1 MTKHAKITLSGAR
14 DIPFSALML
23 SQANV
28 RRVKAGVSIDGLAA
42 DIERRGLLQSL
53 TVRAQRDDEGNETGR
68 YEVPAGGRRFRALQ
82 QLVKQ
87 RRMAK
92 TEPVPCIVRDDDA
105 VSAEEDSLAE
115 NVHREPLHPLD
126 QFRAMQKL
134 VEQGSDIET
143 VAATF
148 MVTPAVVKQRLKL
161 ADVSPK
167 LHDIYAED
175 GMTLDQLMAFS
186 VASDHARQ
194 EQVWDML
201 QTSHNLQPW
210 FIRARLAFDG
220 HVTQVRPAWSP
231 WPHVRKGIYDRDAV
245 PLLNSTIRKCV
256 SAWAKERKQIML
268 ELSGGLDSSI
278 VAAAL
283 AAEDHGFAAATIA
296 TVSPDGDERRYARAV
311 AERCGASLSEYVHDD
326 SELDLA
332 AGPQFI
338 SPRPATY
345 GVLAGIDA
353 ALGAATAQLPG
364 ASIFTGIGGD
374 NVFAITR
381 SILPVIDAFKVR
393 EPIRRPAAAL
403 RDCARLCDVTI
414 WHAAR
419 AVYRHWRRPLPTGW
433 PREDEYCCR
442 SALHDAPL
450 PHPWDHGGEGIP
462 PGKIRHVQSIQRI
475 LDFLDRPGRWY
486 GRDVVA
492 PLLSQPVVE
501 LCLSIPGWQW
511 VAGGRDRA
519 AAREAFASR
528 LPDFV
533 VWRRNKGRLETL
545 CAKAFIEQ
553 RARLRPILL
562 EGRLARE
569 GLLDRERIEAYLARE
584 RLAGDYDYFRLLE
597 LADIELWIAST
608 EGFGRV
614 PASLAQRAY

>member
-1 MTKHAKITLSGAR
+1 MMDRGILGIAGAPVLAAAVAQAAAEHGLKRIDKLDGLTLYAGTGLKRSRAPTSKVILG
-14 DIPFSALML
+14 DYFSDGSFSVDWGNFLTFSAGPGKPVEVSRAPLTGL
-23 SQANV
+23 PLYFCRTHGGLLLFSHLELV
-28 RRVKAGVSIDGLAA
+28 RGLEIEIGLDVDFLRHLLAYSNHRTARTGLAG
-42 DIERRGLLQSL
+42 IEELLPG
-53 TVRAQRDDEGNETGR
+53 T
-68 YEVPAGGRRFRALQ
+68 
-82 QLVKQ
+82 
-87 RRMAK
+87 
-92 TEPVPCIVRDDDA
+92 
-105 VSAEEDSLAE
+105 
-115 NVHREPLHPLD
+115 
-126 QFRAMQKL
+126 
-134 VEQGSDIET
+134 
-143 VAATF
+143 
-148 MVTPAVVKQRLKL
+148 
-161 ADVSPK
+161 
-167 LHDIYAED
+167 
-175 GMTLDQLMAFS
+175 
-186 VASDHARQ
+186 
-194 EQVWDML
+194 
-201 QTSHNLQPW
+201 
-210 FIRARLAFDG
+210 RLAFDG

-283 AAEDHGFAAATIA
+283 AAEDYGFAAATIA

-311 AERCGASLSEYVHDD
+311 TERCGAALSEYVHDD

-393 EPIRRPAAAL
+393 ESIRRPAAAL

>member
-1 MTKHAKITLSGAR
+1 MMDRGILGIAGA
-14 DIPFSALML
+14 PELATAVA
-23 SQANV
+23 QA
-28 RRVKAGVSIDGLAA
+28 AA
-42 DIERRGLLQSL
+42 DHGLDRIVKLNGFALYAGAGLKRARARLPRYNVILGDHFADESFSVDWGNFLTISAGAGKPVEISRAPLTGMPLYWSRIQRGLLIFSHL
-53 TVRAQRDDEGNETGR
+53 ELIRGLEIDTGLDVDFLRHLLAYSNHRTTRTGLAGIEELLPGTRLTFDGEVTTVRST
-68 YEVPAGGRRFRALQ
+68 
-82 QLVKQ
+82 
-87 RRMAK
+87 
-92 TEPVPCIVRDDDA
+92 
-105 VSAEEDSLAE
+105 
-115 NVHREPLHPLD
+115 
-126 QFRAMQKL
+126 
-134 VEQGSDIET
+134 
-143 VAATF
+143 
-148 MVTPAVVKQRLKL
+148 
-161 ADVSPK
+161 
-167 LHDIYAED
+167 
-175 GMTLDQLMAFS
+175 
-186 VASDHARQ
+186 
-194 EQVWDML
+194 
-201 QTSHNLQPW
+201 
-210 FIRARLAFDG
+210 
-220 HVTQVRPAWSP
+220 WSP
-231 WPHVRKGIYDRDAV
+231 WPHARKEIYDRDAA
-245 PLLNSTIRKCV
+245 PLLGSTIRKCV
-256 SAWAKERKQIML
+256 SAWAKARPQIML

-283 AAEDHGFAAATIA
+283 AAGSHEFAAATIA
-296 TVSPDGDERRYARAV
+296 TASPDGDERRYARAV
-311 AERCGASLSEYVHDD
+311 AERCGAALLEYVHDD

-332 AGPQFI
+332 AGARFL

-381 SILPVIDAFKVR
+381 SILPVIDALKLR

-419 AVYRHWRRPLPTGW
+419 AAYRHWRRPPATGW

-442 SALHDAPL
+442 LALPDAPL
-450 PHPWDHGGEGIP
+450 PHAWDRGDERIP

-475 LDFLDRPGRWY
+475 LDFLDRPGRWH

-501 LCLSIPGWQW
+501 LCLAIPGWQW

-519 AAREAFASR
+519 VAREAFAPR

-545 CAKAFIEQ
+545 CATAFIEQ

-569 GLLDRERIEAYLARE
+569 GLLDRERIESYLARD

-597 LADIELWIAST
+597 LADIELWIASV
-608 EGFGRV
+608 EGFGRA
-614 PASLAQRAY
+614 PMSLAQRAY

>member
-1 MTKHAKITLSGAR
+1 MMDRGILGIAGAPVLAAAVAQAAAEHGLNRIDKLDGLTLYAGTGLKRSRAPTSKVILG
-14 DIPFSALML
+14 DYFSDGSFSLDWGNFLTFSAGPGKPVEVSRAPLTGL
-23 SQANV
+23 PLYFCRTHGGLLLFSHLELV
-28 RRVKAGVSIDGLAA
+28 RGLEIEIGLDVDFLRHLLAYSNHRTARTGLAG
-42 DIERRGLLQSL
+42 IEELLPG
-53 TVRAQRDDEGNETGR
+53 T
-68 YEVPAGGRRFRALQ
+68 
-82 QLVKQ
+82 
-87 RRMAK
+87 
-92 TEPVPCIVRDDDA
+92 
-105 VSAEEDSLAE
+105 
-115 NVHREPLHPLD
+115 
-126 QFRAMQKL
+126 
-134 VEQGSDIET
+134 
-143 VAATF
+143 
-148 MVTPAVVKQRLKL
+148 
-161 ADVSPK
+161 
-167 LHDIYAED
+167 
-175 GMTLDQLMAFS
+175 
-186 VASDHARQ
+186 
-194 EQVWDML
+194 
-201 QTSHNLQPW
+201 
-210 FIRARLAFDG
+210 RLAFDG

-231 WPHVRKGIYDRDAV
+231 WPHVRKGIYDRDTV

-311 AERCGASLSEYVHDD
+311 AERCGAALSEYVHDD

-419 AVYRHWRRPLPTGW
+419 AVYRHWRRPPPTGW

-442 SALHDAPL
+442 SALHDVPL

-562 EGRLARE
+562 EGRLVRE

>member
-1 MTKHAKITLSGAR
+1 MMDRGILGIAGAPVLAAAVAQAAAEHGLNRIDKLDGLTLYAGTGLKRSRAPTSKVIFG
-14 DIPFSALML
+14 DYFSDGSFSVDWGNFLTFSAGPGKPVEVSRAPLTGL
-23 SQANV
+23 PLYFCRTHGGLLLFSHLELV
-28 RRVKAGVSIDGLAA
+28 RGLEIEIGLDVDFLRHLLAYSNHRTARTGLAG
-42 DIERRGLLQSL
+42 IEELLPG
-53 TVRAQRDDEGNETGR
+53 T
-68 YEVPAGGRRFRALQ
+68 
-82 QLVKQ
+82 
-87 RRMAK
+87 
-92 TEPVPCIVRDDDA
+92 
-105 VSAEEDSLAE
+105 
-115 NVHREPLHPLD
+115 
-126 QFRAMQKL
+126 
-134 VEQGSDIET
+134 
-143 VAATF
+143 
-148 MVTPAVVKQRLKL
+148 
-161 ADVSPK
+161 
-167 LHDIYAED
+167 
-175 GMTLDQLMAFS
+175 
-186 VASDHARQ
+186 
-194 EQVWDML
+194 
-201 QTSHNLQPW
+201 
-210 FIRARLAFDG
+210 RLAFDG

-256 SAWAKERKQIML
+256 SAWTKERKQIML

-311 AERCGASLSEYVHDD
+311 AERCGAALSEYVHDD

-419 AVYRHWRRPLPTGW
+419 AVYRHWRRPPPTGW

-562 EGRLARE
+562 EGRLVRE

>member
-1 MTKHAKITLSGAR
+1 MMDRGILGIAGAPGLESAVLQVATEHGLDQIDKFDGLTLYAGAGLER
-14 DIPFSALML
+14 SRARASKVILGDYFSDGSFSVDWGSYLEFSAEPGKPVEISRAPLTGL
-23 SQANV
+23 PLYFFRTHGGLLFFSHLDLVRGLEINV
-28 RRVKAGVSIDGLAA
+28 GLDVDFLRHLLAYSNHRTARTGLAGV
-42 DIERRGLLQSL
+42 EELLPG
-53 TVRAQRDDEGNETGR
+53 T
-68 YEVPAGGRRFRALQ
+68 
-82 QLVKQ
+82 
-87 RRMAK
+87 
-92 TEPVPCIVRDDDA
+92 
-105 VSAEEDSLAE
+105 
-115 NVHREPLHPLD
+115 
-126 QFRAMQKL
+126 
-134 VEQGSDIET
+134 
-143 VAATF
+143 
-148 MVTPAVVKQRLKL
+148 
-161 ADVSPK
+161 
-167 LHDIYAED
+167 
-175 GMTLDQLMAFS
+175 
-186 VASDHARQ
+186 
-194 EQVWDML
+194 
-201 QTSHNLQPW
+201 
-210 FIRARLAFDG
+210 RLAFDG
-220 HVTQVRPAWSP
+220 HVTQVRPTWSP

-256 SAWAKERKQIML
+256 SAWAKERQQIML

-283 AAEDHGFAAATIA
+283 AAEDHDFAAATIA
-296 TVSPDGDERRYARAV
+296 TASPDGDERRYARAV
-311 AERCGASLSEYVHDD
+311 AERCGAALAEYLHDD
-326 SELDLA
+326 SQLDLA
-332 AGPQFI
+332 AGPRFL

-353 ALGAATAQLPG
+353 ALGTATAQLPG

-381 SILPVIDAFKVR
+381 SILPVIDALKIH

-419 AVYRHWRRPLPTGW
+419 SVYRQWRRPPAIGW
-433 PREDEYCCR
+433 PREDDYACR
-442 SALHDAPL
+442 SALPDVPL
-450 PHPWDHGGEGIP
+450 PHVWDHGGERIP

-519 AAREAFASR
+519 VARQAFAPR
-528 LPDFV
+528 LPEFV

-562 EGRLARE
+562 EGLLARE
-569 GLLDRERIEAYLARE
+569 GLIDRERIEAYLARE
-584 RLAGDYDYFRLLE
+584 RIAGDYDYFRLLE
-597 LADIELWIAST
+597 LADIELWIASI

-614 PASLAQRAY
+614 PTSLAQRAY

>member
-1 MTKHAKITLSGAR
+1 MTDRCILGIAGAPGLEVAVAQAAADHGLDRIDKLDGLTLYAGAGLKRSRAPASNVILGDYFSDGSFSVDWGNFLAFSAGPGKPVEVSRAPLTGMPLYFCRTHGGLLLFSHLELVRALEIDIGLDVDFLRHLLAYSNYRTARTGLAGVEELLSGTR
-14 DIPFSALML
+14 
-23 SQANV
+23 
-28 RRVKAGVSIDGLAA
+28 
-42 DIERRGLLQSL
+42 L
-53 TVRAQRDDEGNETGR
+53 TFN
-68 YEVPAGGRRFRALQ
+68 
-82 QLVKQ
+82 
-87 RRMAK
+87 
-92 TEPVPCIVRDDDA
+92 
-105 VSAEEDSLAE
+105 
-115 NVHREPLHPLD
+115 
-126 QFRAMQKL
+126 
-134 VEQGSDIET
+134 
-143 VAATF
+143 
-148 MVTPAVVKQRLKL
+148 
-161 ADVSPK
+161 
-167 LHDIYAED
+167 
-175 GMTLDQLMAFS
+175 
-186 VASDHARQ
+186 
-194 EQVWDML
+194 
-201 QTSHNLQPW
+201 
-210 FIRARLAFDG
+210 G
-220 HVTQVRPAWSP
+220 HVTQVRQTWSP

-256 SAWAKERKQIML
+256 SAWAKERRQIML

-296 TVSPDGDERRYARAV
+296 TASPDGDERRYARAV
-311 AERCGASLSEYVHDD
+311 AERCGAALAEYVHDD

-381 SILPVIDAFKVR
+381 SILPVIDAIKVR

-403 RDCARLCDVTI
+403 GDCARLCDVTI

-419 AVYRHWRRPLPTGW
+419 AVYRHWRRPPPTGW
-433 PREDEYCCR
+433 PREDEYCTR
-442 SALHDAPL
+442 SALPDAPL
-450 PHPWDHGGEGIP
+450 PHLWDHGAEGIP
-462 PGKIRHVQSIQRI
+462 PGKIKHVQSIQRI
-475 LDFLDRPGRWY
+475 LDFLDRPGRWH

-528 LPDFV
+528 LPEFV

-545 CAKAFIEQ
+545 CAKTFIEQ

-597 LADIELWIAST
+597 LADIELWIASI